1 MAQTSSACSTHRVFA
16 PAEIDAVV
24 FDMGGVFVVP
34 APEPVARALCDAG
47 VEIDFD
53 GHDASRAHYTGVRGI
68 TELLAQNAVDE
79 RDLSTWAHY
88 DRAYFGA
95 LGLSDDDLIIAIE
108 ARDRARR
115 AESVENVWTLVL
127 QHNID
132 AFARISTRRPVAIV
146 TNNNGTAVQQ
156 CLDHAICQLDDG
168 PLPRVATIVDS
179 GVIQIAKP
187 DPRIFHPAIEALGT
201 DPSRT
206 LYVGD
211 TVHADVLGAE
221 AAGMPVV
228 QLDPLGLHEDHPHW
242 RLPDVVALDRHL
254 AP

>member
-1 MAQTSSACSTHRVFA
+1 M
-16 PAEIDAVV
+16 

-34 APEPVARALCDAG
+34 APEPVARAVRDAG

-68 TELLAQNAVDE
+68 TEILAGNAVDE
-79 RDLSTWAHY
+79 LDPSTWGHY

-95 LGLSDDDLIIAIE
+95 LGLFGTDLLTAVG
-108 ARDRARR
+108 ARDLGRR
-115 AESVENVWTLVL
+115 AEAVENVWTHAL

-132 AFARISTRRPVAIV
+132 AFARISDRLPVAIV

-156 CLDHAICQLDDG
+156 CLDHGICQLDYG
-168 PLPRVATIVDS
+168 SLPRVAAIVDS

-187 DPRIFHPAIEALGT
+187 DPRIFDPAIEALGT
-201 DPSRT
+201 EPSRT

-211 TVHADVLGAE
+211 TVHADVLGAQ
-221 AAGMPVV
+221 AAGLPVV
-228 QLDPLGLHEDHPHW
+228 QLDPLDLHHDHDHW
-242 RLPDVVALDRHL
+242 RLPDVVALAHHL
-254 AP
+254 AS